1 MSWLHAVLDVP
12 DHLHAAAADFW
23 ARALGWPVGAPW
35 PGHPELQSFE
45 PGAATAYLHLQRID
59 GPPRVHLDL
68 ESDDRDGAVGTA
80 VSLGAELVA
89 ERDRW
94 TTLRSP
100 GGLPF
105 CVLTAR
111 EHASPEPATWPGGHR
126 ARMVQVCVDSPR
138 SAHDR
143 EVEFWR
149 RLLAGR
155 WVDSGAPE
163 FAGKWHD
170 DAGSPLQRVPA
181 ARRGAARC
189 GRTWTRDRDRG
200 RPRRDRRRPRSRR
213 LARPARSGR
222 PAVLRHCKLARG
234 HPNPRHRLKAPQAT
248 RCWSTSSRARSRVSG
263 ARSSAS
269 HGLVAYAVSTA
280 SSTSSTVSS
289 GCSADSDPTEATSN
303 GRPRWP

>member
-45 PGAATAYLHLQRID
+45 PGAAMAYLHLQRID

-111 EHASPEPATWPGGHR
+111 EHASPEPVTWPGGHR

-170 DAGSPLQRVPA
+170 DAGSPLQLLFQRLDEADGPVRAHLDHGTDDLDAEVRRLVDLGAVDVAPGRGGWHVLRDPA
-181 ARRGAARC
+181 GLLFCVTANSPEVSR
-189 GRTWTRDRDRG
+189 TRDIG
-200 RPRRDRRRPRSRR
+200 
-213 LARPARSGR
+213 
-222 PAVLRHCKLARG
+222 
-234 HPNPRHRLKAPQAT
+234 
-248 RCWSTSSRARSRVSG
+248 
-263 ARSSAS
+263 
-269 HGLVAYAVSTA
+269 
-280 SSTSSTVSS
+280 
-289 GCSADSDPTEATSN
+289 
-303 GRPRWP
+303 

>member
-1 MSWLHAVLDVP
+1 MPV
-12 DHLHAAAADFW
+12 
-23 ARALGWPVGAPW
+23 GWPVGAPW

-59 GPPRVHLDL
+59 GPPQVHLDL

-80 VSLGAELVA
+80 VSLGAELMA

-105 CVLTAR
+105 WRPRLV
-111 EHASPEPATWPGGHR
+111 EHASPGTGDPARRSPGAHAAGLR
-126 ARMVQVCVDSPR
+126 RLAPICG
-138 SAHDR
+138 HDR

-170 DAGSPLQRVPA
+170 DAGSPLQPLFQRLDEADGPV
-181 ARRGAARC
+181 R
-189 GRTWTRDRDRG
+189 RTWTTG
-200 RPRRDRRRPRSRR
+200 P
-213 LARPARSGR
+213 
-222 PAVLRHCKLARG
+222 
-234 HPNPRHRLKAPQAT
+234 T
-248 RCWSTSSRARSRVSG
+248 TSTER
-263 ARSSAS
+263 
-269 HGLVAYAVSTA
+269 YAG
-280 SSTSSTVSS
+280 SSTSARPNNV
-289 GCSADSDPTEATSN
+289 GPGRGGWHVLRDPAGLLFCVTANSPDVTRTRDI
-303 GRPRWP
+303 G